1 MKQMRFGFAVLLS
14 ISLLTGC
21 NGAVVD
27 NPPEFVE
34 MYLDDEEVVVPPAES
49 ISMGLY
55 NQKIDY
61 DDAIYSDTNF
71 QVVVT
76 TNGANYDLLYSVELN
91 DSELGECVYTDQ
103 SETYHATSTI
113 KVEADQ
119 SYTTEVSLTIPG
131 STGHTTYL
139 SD

>member
-14 ISLLTGC
+14 ISFLAGC
-21 NGAVVD
+21 SGATVD
-27 NPPEFVE
+27 DPPEFVE

-49 ISMGLY
+49 ISTGLY

-91 DSELGECVYTDQ
+91 DSELGECVYTD
-103 SETYHATSTI
+103 
-113 KVEADQ
+113 
-119 SYTTEVSLTIPG
+119 
-131 STGHTTYL
+131 
-139 SD
+139 